1 MVQVKAKPRVS
12 EPAPTDYEGDFY
24 LWCFDQAELLRLRR
38 FSELD
43 LPNLIEELQS
53 MGREQ
58 RYQARGKLPAHHL
71 TSAQVAAPARA
82 AVLILEDYAHARAG
96 ERQAARSG

>member
-43 LPNLIEELQS
+43 F
-53 MGREQ
+53 R
-58 RYQARGKLPAHHL
+58 
-71 TSAQVAAPARA
+71 T
-82 AVLILEDYAHARAG
+82 
-96 ERQAARSG
+96 